1 MILKTSYKIEKKG
14 RSSYKIEKKG
24 NIVFQSPT
32 EIKLWER

>member
-24 NIVFQSPT
+24 NLVFQSPT